1 MIDIEKQLNPEVVA
15 LKPSGIR
22 KYFDIAATMDD
33 VITLGV
39 GEPDFKT
46 PWHIREAGIKSLEKG
61 YTRYTS
67 NHGMIELRRAVSKF
81 MQDKYDLNYCADNQ
95 ILITVGGSEAIDGC
109 IRALISP
116 GDEVLVVEPSFVC
129 YSPIVKL
136 AGGVPVIIETKNE
149 NSFRL
154 TADELRSAITDKT
167 KMLILI
173 I

>member
-1 MIDIEKQLNPEVVA
+1 MSQKSSE
-15 LKPSGIR
+15 LKAQGV
-22 KYFDIAATMDD
+22 D
-33 VITLGV
+33 VINLSV

-129 YSPIVKL
+129 YAPLTEL
-136 AGGVPVIIETKNE
+136 AGGKPVILPTYEKDDFKLMPETVK
-149 NSFRL
+149 
-154 TADELRSAITDKT
+154 AAITEKT
-167 KMLILI
+167 KLLIMPYPNNPTGACG
-173 I
+173 